1 MRNLCGYVPLCY
13 HQLGEQGMR
22 LCCGLCY
29 NGEPG
34 RDGGGAGW
42 RGRRGGG
49 AAEGGKEGEVS
60 LQEICAKC
68 T

>member
-34 RDGGGAGW
+34 RDGGEQAGGDEEEEEQ
-42 RGRRGGG
+42 RKGGRR
-49 AAEGGKEGEVS
+49 VR
-60 LQEICAKC
+60 
-68 T
+68 